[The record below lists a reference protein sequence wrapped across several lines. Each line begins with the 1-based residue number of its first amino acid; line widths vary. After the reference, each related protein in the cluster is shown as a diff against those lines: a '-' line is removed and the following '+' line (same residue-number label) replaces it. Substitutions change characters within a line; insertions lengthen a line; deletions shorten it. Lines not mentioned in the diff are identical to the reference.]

1 MLQPYRGRTW
11 APSGQTPV
19 QRVWDRR
26 DRLSAICALSLSP
39 RHRHIS
45 LNHWLQQGNIHAPDL
60 ICFIKEL
67 HSHLQK
73 DLILVIDRYSVHR
86 SAVRQL
92 RDAGIRWFSVEW
104 LPSYSPELD
113 PVEAVWSHTKCVDL
127 ANFIPDDVNE
137 LYYAVA
143 DSLTEQSCNASLKIS
158 YFQWAGLKL

>member
-39 RHRHIS
+39 RRRHIS
-45 LNHWLQQGNIHAPDL
+45 LNYWLQQGNIHATD
-60 ICFIKEL
+60 IIFFIKEL
-67 HSHLQK
+67 HAHLQK
-73 DLILVIDRYSVHR
+73 DLILVIDRFPVHR

-92 RDAGIRWFSVEW
+92 CDAGIRWFSVEW

-113 PVEAVWSHTKCVDL
+113 PVEAVWSHTKCADL
-127 ANFIPDDVNE
+127 ANFIPADIDE
-137 LYYAVA
+137 LYYGVV
-143 DSLTEQSCNASLKIS
+143 DSLTQQSRDTKLKTS
-158 YFQWAGLKL
+158 YFDWAGLKL

>member
-11 APSGQTPV
+11 APSGQRPV

-39 RHRHIS
+39 RRRHIG
-45 LNHWLQQGNIHAPDL
+45 LNYWLQQGNIHAPE
-60 ICFIKEL
+60 IFFFIKEL
-67 HSHLQK
+67 HSHLRK

-92 RDAGIRWFSVEW
+92 HEAGIRWFSVEW
-104 LPSYSPELD
+104 LPAYAPELD

-127 ANFIPDDVNE
+127 ANFMPDDINE
-137 LYYAVA
+137 LYSTVVE
-143 DSLTEQSCNASLKIS
+143 SLTEQSRDTSLKTS
-158 YFQWAGLKL
+158 YFHWAGLGF